1 MMSMMTAHFTPLVA
15 ADVAFV
21 VVTGVVVVVVC
32 GEHSFRQHRPTFGY
46 GHIW

>member
-1 MMSMMTAHFTPLVA
+1 MMTAHFTPLVA

-21 VVTGVVVVVVC
+21 VVTGVVVVVVVVC

>member
-21 VVTGVVVVVVC
+21 VVVVVC
-32 GEHSFRQHRPTFGY
+32 GEHSFRQHRLTFGY